1 MKGRSGGPLFCLL
14 DPHHNIGT
22 ALAVNLLRKIAII
35 LIAFVVGGCPVSAVL
50 SLLRS
55 RLLRPVFIALGI
67 ALLVQ
72 VLVAVALTRSTVTAL
87 EADLAAR
94 LGVDS
99 QHLSAELEQASRD
112 VTSNLDGLSQNT
124 RQRLSAGLSTRLKGE
139 QGQLRAT
146 LEKDL
151 KDSATDMAELLAAVA
166 PRAMW
171 DGDTPTLSEFARR
184 AQRNP
189 NVLFVVYDDAQGEH
203 LTRYLN
209 RDNETIKALL
219 TKGEGERAMDR
230 VLNAAQKDP
239 SVYCVEASIS
249 PNGVEIGKVRMGVS
263 TSAVETDLAAL
274 DKRFTALIAN
284 GEQLVSESLGSA
296 AADSSGAL
304 RSRLQTAQAA
314 ASAMTT
320 NTRAAVQDAA
330 ATLRWRIG
338 VGLALVGLGVLLAL
352 ALVLGRRVVLR
363 LQLLNRAL
371 DDLAAGEGD
380 LTKRV
385 QLNSNDEIGD
395 MASAVNRFVDKLQ
408 PIVREAGDVAQQTGI
423 EIGAMSKRNAGA
435 DAAAALQRDEV
446 AASLQALARM
456 ADEAQAESQAMQAA
470 LQQVV
475 DIRQATDENTRTSN
489 QVGNLIEALAGQVE
503 TGAQVI
509 QRLAQQS
516 EQIEV
521 VLEVIHGIAEQT
533 NLLALNAAIEAA
545 RAGET
550 GRGFAVV
557 ADEVRALASK
567 TQSSTGDIQEHI
579 SKLQSGAKEAVATIG
594 LAGRQAEEG
603 LAVLRD
609 SARLQ
614 KSVQA
619 SVEQVH
625 AAIGLAT
632 KAAEHQ
638 ARGAQAV
645 RGRVEV
651 IHAQAEEAAQAVVA
665 TTASGKTLD
674 KLAAQL
680 KASLGQFRA

>member
-1 MKGRSGGPLFCLL
+1 M
-14 DPHHNIGT
+14 
-22 ALAVNLLRKIAII
+22 
-35 LIAFVVGGCPVSAVL
+35 SAVL

-55 RLLRPVFIALGI
+55 RLLRPVFIALGV

-87 EADLAAR
+87 EADLATR

-99 QHLSAELEQASRD
+99 QHLSAELEQASRE
-112 VTSNLDGLSQNT
+112 VTSSLDALSSST
-124 RQRLSAGLSTRLKGE
+124 RQRLSAGLSSRLEDE
-139 QGQLRAT
+139 QAQLRGT

-151 KDSATDMAELLAAVA
+151 KDSANDMAQLLAAVA

-171 DGDTPTLSEFARR
+171 DNDTPTLSEFARR

-189 NVLFVVYDDAQGEH
+189 NVLFVIYDDAQGEH

-209 RDNETIKALL
+209 RDSPQIKALL
-219 TKGEGERAMDR
+219 AKGEGDRAMDK
-230 VLNAAQKDP
+230 VLNAAKNDP
-239 SVYCVEASIS
+239 SVYYVEATIS
-249 PNGVEIGKVRMGVS
+249 PNGVEIGKVLMGVS
-263 TSAVETDLAAL
+263 TATVEQDLAAL
-274 DKRFTALIAN
+274 DKRFSALIVG
-284 GEQLVSESLGSA
+284 GEQLVSDSLVGA
-296 AADSSGAL
+296 AADSSAAL
-304 RSRLQTAQAA
+304 RTRLQAAQTAATAMAA
-314 ASAMTT
+314 
-320 NTRAAVQDAA
+320 NTSITVQEAA

-338 VGLALVGLGVLLAL
+338 LGLALVGFGVLLLL
-352 ALVLGRRVVLR
+352 AVVLGRRVVSKLH
-363 LQLLNRAL
+363 LLIAAL

-408 PIVREAGDVAQQTGI
+408 PIVREAGDVAQRTGV
-423 EIGAMSKRNAGA
+423 EIGALSLRNAGSGK
-435 DAAAALQRDEV
+435 AAELQRDEV
-446 AASLQALARM
+446 AASLKALSQM
-456 ADEAQAESQAMQAA
+456 ADEAQAESNAMQAA
-470 LQQVV
+470 LKQVV
-475 DIRQATDENTRTSN
+475 DIRVATDENTRTST
-489 QVGNLIEALAGQVE
+489 QVGNLIEALAGQVD
-503 TGAQVI
+503 TGAKVI
-509 QRLAQQS
+509 ERLAQQS

-521 VLEVIHGIAEQT
+521 VLTVIHGIAEQT

-567 TQSSTGDIQEHI
+567 TQSSTGDIQAHI
-579 SKLQSGAKEAVATIG
+579 GALQQGAKEAVAAIG
-594 LAGRQAEEG
+594 LAGRQASEG
-603 LAVLRD
+603 LAVLRN
-609 SARLQ
+609 SAKLQ
-614 KSVQA
+614 LTVQA

-632 KAAEHQ
+632 EAAAHQ
-638 ARGAQAV
+638 AQGAQAV

-651 IHAQAEEAAQAVVA
+651 IHAQAQRAAQAVIE
-665 TTASGKTLD
+665 TTASGKVLD
-674 KLAAQL
+674 GLAAQL

>member
-1 MKGRSGGPLFCLL
+1 M
-14 DPHHNIGT
+14 
-22 ALAVNLLRKIAII
+22 
-35 LIAFVVGGCPVSAVL
+35 SAVL

-55 RLLRPVFIALGI
+55 RLLRPVFIALGV

-87 EADLAAR
+87 ESDLASR
-94 LGVDS
+94 LSADS
-99 QHLSAELEQASRD
+99 KHLSDELEQASHE
-112 VTSNLDGLSQNT
+112 VTSSLEGLSSST
-124 RQRLSAGLSTRLKGE
+124 RQRLSAGLSARLKDE
-139 QGQLRAT
+139 QMQMRGT

-151 KDSATDMAELLAAVA
+151 KESATDMAELLAAVA

-189 NVLFVVYDDAQGEH
+189 NVLFVVYDDATGEH

-209 RDNETIKALL
+209 RDNPLVLALL
-219 TKGEGERAMDR
+219 AKGQGERAMDK
-230 VLNAAQKDP
+230 VLDAAKNDP
-239 SVYCVEASIS
+239 SVYYVEASIN
-249 PNGVEIGKVRMGVS
+249 PNGAEIGKVRMGVS
-263 TSAVETDLAAL
+263 TATVEDNLAAL
-274 DKRFTALIAN
+274 DKRFSALTGSA
-284 GEQLVSESLGSA
+284 EQLVSDSLGGASK
-296 AADSSGAL
+296 DSSAVL
-304 RSRLQTAQAA
+304 RARLQSAQAA
-314 ASAMTT
+314 ASAMAA
-320 NTRAAVQDAA
+320 NTGVTVREAAD
-330 ATLRWRIG
+330 TLRWRIG
-338 VGLALVGLGVLLAL
+338 LGLAVVGFGVLLLL
-352 ALVLGRRVVLR
+352 AVVLGRRVVNKLR
-363 LQLLNRAL
+363 LLIAAL

-385 QLNSNDEIGD
+385 HLNSNDEIGD
-395 MASAVNRFVDKLQ
+395 MAASVNRFVDKLQ
-408 PIVREAGDVAQQTGI
+408 PIVREAGDVAQRTGV
-423 EIGAMSKRNAGA
+423 EIGAMSLRNAGA
-435 DAAAALQRDEV
+435 DSAAELQRDEV
-446 AASLQALARM
+446 AASLKALASM

-475 DIRQATDENTRTSN
+475 GIRKATDENTRTSN
-489 QVGNLIEALAGQVE
+489 QVGGLIEALAGQVDN
-503 TGAQVI
+503 GAKVI
-509 QRLAQQS
+509 ERLAQQS

-521 VLEVIHGIAEQT
+521 VLTVIHGIAEQT

-545 RAGET
+545 RAGES

-567 TQSSTGDIQEHI
+567 TQRSTGDIQEHI
-579 SKLQSGAKEAVATIG
+579 GALQAGAKEAVAAIG
-594 LAGRQAEEG
+594 LAGRQAKEG

-609 SARLQ
+609 SAKLQ
-614 KSVQA
+614 QSVQA

-632 KAAEHQ
+632 QAAAHQ
-638 ARGAQAV
+638 AQGAQAV

-651 IHAQAEEAAQAVVA
+651 IHAQAQRAAQVVVE
-665 TTASGKTLD
+665 TTASGKVLD